1 MVTDRQQQ
9 MLQEIRSLPTFSDP
23 TLRDD
28 DILQNINDV
37 LSSGNRDRLSRM
49 VTDLRTLDRFG
60 DESIPDSAILS
71 NVLDVVFGDV
81 RQQDYRTSMPEFER
95 SSRIGILRSDAE
107 RQETDWVDRL
117 FKIRTYTDPK
127 TGIEHEVQ
135 GAFPGQDMLKA
146 GLRTLVGGLQHSAEK
161 LVEALEL
168 TRDGEHTAAGLTA
181 TYGILVAPLSLL
193 TAVTPVGQMWIS
205 GEQAIREAV
214 PDSGELSD
222 KIHTPFSTFGD
233 ELGRLD
239 NPTRVA
245 SAQLADLV
253 WQAALFAAG
262 HRAVQGAKTKVQKGE
277 PFSKSEKRVIEEAF
291 NNLKD
296 VAEGK
301 PPKPGQKA
309 LTIEQLELLKIADDV
324 GIPPTFKDGLIAQLG
339 GKDAQTRFG
348 KVGELTDSG
357 LVLAAADANIPLK
370 GMMAEAPIKQGG
382 NIHDKG
388 ANTIAQM
395 QQNLG
400 GKDAMTKLGKKVS
413 ELTEQELVNLN
424 IEKGRNYKRTE
435 TETRALKDLP
445 QEKQTQ
451 VRAKVKNLPE
461 HISGIVYRALDR
473 INAQARQA
481 LREGIITEKQFD
493 RWVAQRIRNLDQ
505 IDPVLESHLSV
516 LTPKQKQRV
525 RKEFSDI
532 AKYFEEGYAENL
544 RLGKFTVESRIE
556 IAKQVRKQDPASLER
571 QRRGKRTWKQTEE
584 AAAQQTQIVRQA
596 KEGKVEPGR
605 ALNAEQ
611 LEALS
616 TELNRI
622 AQKTPEEIMRTEN
635 PQHVANLI
643 QTLFGARA
651 EAGRGLQIL
660 SKTNS
665 PELIRV
671 FQRLEDSGIQKV
683 LDDIQVKMRKGEK
696 VPDGW
701 DVLAE
706 FGRNIK
712 LATLS
717 ATVRTIVGQSGMQ
730 IMKYPEMVA
739 TTGWNKF
746 LSSVLGV
753 GRDRFLAEIPANVM
767 GRIAGRK
774 QKWSEAWR
782 MLMEDPAAVADN
794 AFLMGEVGR
803 VGGAIPGTAG
813 WVIRFPQR
821 VQGAL
826 DVVYRVPEI
835 GGIIG
840 QYAIRHGWNQGLRSR
855 ALIEYARQKIEN
867 PPLDWLQQARTEAR
881 YWSLQNDLGA
891 FGKAFG
897 DIRHKQAVTQ
907 IYVPFFRTMANL
919 FKYSVE
925 RSPLAPLT
933 PSFQQA
939 MIGAFAKSPKPI
951 FNKWTQST
959 ITKRYEQMLGRITGR
974 KTAAEIGEFSTK
986 MGRLTS
992 GALFMSLT
1000 AQLFDKIMEGSFSGA
1015 GPTDAQERR
1024 ALMNTGWQPY
1034 SIKVWNP
1041 ATRQF
1046 YWVPYQGFEPWSS
1059 LIGAVANFLEGR
1071 RDEGGT
1077 KAGVQKALDNVGRAF
1092 LDNPFLTGISDIQ
1105 GWLGDPT
1112 LEGDRASRMVASMV
1126 LGMTVPQIIQQS
1138 TAAIDGN
1145 MKDPDTVIENMRARI
1160 PWLSEGVPDRLDA
1173 FGQPIEHDFPAGRIF
1188 ALRPRRETED
1198 KLLLELGRLGID
1210 MGVPSDVFRDIEI
1223 PREVHREL
1231 IQLAGGYT
1239 KIQLEA
1245 LVNHPA
1251 WDRMTDG
1258 MKRDA
1263 ILSIRNRTRGLF
1275 RLILMHR
1282 EGLMNQ
1288 AVVRDL
1294 DEWLKGGL
1302 ISDEQRQK
1310 MINEFAI
1317 HLGVGENELK
1327 ELLGR

>member
-1 MVTDRQQQ
+1 MVTERQQQ
-9 MLQEIRSLPTFSDP
+9 MLQELRTLPAFSDP
-23 TLRDD
+23 NLRDT
-28 DILQNINDV
+28 DILNNINDV
-37 LSSGNRDRLSRM
+37 ISSGNQQRLSRM
-49 VTDLRTLDRFG
+49 VTDLRSIERFQ
-60 DESIPDSAILS
+60 DESIPDSAIIS
-71 NVLDVVFGDV
+71 NIIDVVFGDE
-81 RQQDYRTSMPEFER
+81 RQQDYRTSMPQFER
-95 SSRIGILRSDAE
+95 TSRIGVIRSDAE

-117 FKIRTYTDPK
+117 FQMPTFTDPE
-127 TGIEHEVQ
+127 TGEELQVQ
-135 GAFPGQDMLKA
+135 GGFPGQEMLKA
-146 GLRTLVGGLQHSAEK
+146 GLRTVTGGLQHSAEK
-161 LVEALEL
+161 LVEALNLASE
-168 TRDGEHTAAGLTA
+168 GERTAAGLTG
-181 TYGILVAPLSLL
+181 TYGLLVAPLSLL
-193 TAVTPVGQMWIS
+193 TGVSPVGQMWIS
-205 GEQAIREAV
+205 GEQAIREAI
-214 PDSGELSD
+214 PESGEISD
-222 KIHTPFSTFGD
+222 MIHTPFTTFGD
-233 ELGRLD
+233 QIGRLD

-245 SAQLADLV
+245 SAQLADLI

-262 HRAVQGAKTKVQKGE
+262 HKAVQGAKTKIQKGE
-277 PFSKSEKRVIEEAF
+277 PLNKGEKRVVEEAF
-291 NNLKD
+291 QNLKD
-296 VAEGK
+296 VADGK
-301 PPKPGQKA
+301 MPQPGRKA
-309 LTIEQLELLKIADDV
+309 LTVDQLELLKLADES
-324 GIPPTFKDGLIAQLG
+324 GIPTSFKENLIGQLG

-370 GMMAEAPIKQGG
+370 GMVSEAPLKQGG
-382 NIHDKG
+382 TMQARG
-388 ANTIAQM
+388 ENTIAQL

-400 GKDAMTKLGKKVS
+400 GADAMTKLGKKVS

-424 IEKGRNYKRTE
+424 IEKARNYKRSE
-435 TETRALKDLP
+435 RESRALKDIP
-445 QEKQTQ
+445 QDKQTQ
-451 VRAKVKNLPE
+451 VRAKMKNLPD
-461 HISGIVYRALDR
+461 HISGVAYLSLDK
-473 INAQARQA
+473 INAHARQA
-481 LREGIITEKQFD
+481 LRDGTITEKQFD
-493 RWVAQRIRNLDQ
+493 KWVAQRIRNIDQ

-516 LTPKQKQRV
+516 LSPKQRRSIK
-525 RKEFSDI
+525 KEFSDI
-532 AKYFEEGYAENL
+532 AKYFEDGYAENL

-584 AAAQQTQIVRQA
+584 AAAQQTRIVKEA
-596 KEGKVEPGR
+596 KEGRVEPGR

-643 QTLFGARA
+643 QTRFGAHA
-651 EAGRGLQIL
+651 EAGRALQIL

-671 FQRLEDSGIQKV
+671 FQRLEDTGIQRV
-683 LDDIQVKMRKGEK
+683 LEDIQVKMRRGEK

-701 DVLAE
+701 DMLAE

-730 IMKYPEMVA
+730 VMKYPEMVA
-739 TTGWNKF
+739 TAGWDRF
-746 LSSVLGV
+746 LSSFLGT
-753 GRDRFLAEIPANVM
+753 GRERFLPEIPANVM

-774 QKWSEAWR
+774 QKWNEAWR
-782 MLMEDPAAVADN
+782 MLMEDPAAIADN

-803 VGGAIPGTAG
+803 VGGATPGQLG
-813 WVIRFPQR
+813 WIIRFPQR

-826 DVVYRVPEI
+826 DVIYRVPEI

-840 QYAIRHGWNQGLRSR
+840 QYAVRQGWNQGLRSR
-855 ALIEYARQKIEN
+855 ALIEYARKNIEN
-867 PPLDWLQQARTEAR
+867 PPLEWLQRAREEAR

-897 DIRHKQAVTQ
+897 DIRHKQPAVQ
-907 IYVPFFRTMANL
+907 LFVPFFRTMANL

-939 MIGAFAKSPKPI
+939 MIGAFAKSPKPV
-951 FNKWTQST
+951 FQKFSQSVL
-959 ITKRYEQMLGRITGR
+959 TKRYEQMLGRVTGR
-974 KTAAEIGEFSTK
+974 KTATEIGEFSTK
-986 MGRLTS
+986 LGRLTS

-1041 ATRQF
+1041 VTREF
-1046 YWVPYQGFEPWSS
+1046 NWVPYQGFEPWSS

-1071 RDEGGT
+1071 RDDGGT

-1112 LEGDRASRMVASMV
+1112 LEGNRASRMVASFV

-1138 TAAIDGN
+1138 TAAIDGK

-1210 MGVPSDVFRDIEI
+1210 IGIPSDVFRDIEI